1 MSARLE
7 GNTKSKGRGGGSHVT
22 HIVGVSP
29 TVEAIA
35 YVAHTAGAVPL
46 ALTHVHTLGKVTA
59 ATVVLKHTH
68 THTYTS
74 HSFSALTCCGIN
86 SFKIFFLA
94 NMKNTDGLKKKK
106 RLHPHHFD
114 LNLCF

>member
-7 GNTKSKGRGGGSHVT
+7 GSTKSEGRGGSHVT

-35 YVAHTAGAVPL
+35 YVAYTAGAVPL

-59 ATVVLKHTH
+59 ATVVLKHKH
-68 THTYTS
+68 TDRH
-74 HSFSALTCCGIN
+74 
-86 SFKIFFLA
+86 
-94 NMKNTDGLKKKK
+94 
-106 RLHPHHFD
+106 LH
-114 LNLCF
+114 LNYLLP